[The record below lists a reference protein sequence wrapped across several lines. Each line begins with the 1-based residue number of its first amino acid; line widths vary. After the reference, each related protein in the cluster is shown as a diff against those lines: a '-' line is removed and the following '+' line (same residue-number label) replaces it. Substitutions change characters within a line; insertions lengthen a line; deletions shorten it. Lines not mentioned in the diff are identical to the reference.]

1 MNQWSLKTRLT
12 LMVGLFLVLMQ
23 GVVSLVVLVRE
34 RNLLKVEHAKSTL
47 AAARSLTSPLLDAL
61 IEDEIH
67 PGTGNTLLDQDV
79 SHFMEDQAGQVR
91 YVVVLDN
98 QATVLAHSDRRAF
111 GLDYRTLSPYRD
123 RPDPVTSIYS
133 SPDYG
138 WVIEATL
145 PLRIATKRWGT
156 LLVGFDAEVIRTEIN
171 RLFVFLGLLSLGVTL
186 LTIVVVYLITR
197 RATRQL
203 VQIVS
208 AVDALDLDSIDK
220 VTLPVCDGDAGI
232 LASHFEVMQRRLARS
247 RNELKRAERE
257 IHHAEKL
264 ASVGRLAAGVAHEI
278 NNPLMGIRNCV
289 EGIAAEPSDAVQ
301 SERYLGLAREGLQ
314 RIGSI
319 VRQLLEFSRKRPRQR
334 VTVDLLACVN
344 KMTDLLEFRLD
355 KEEIGVHV
363 TSTGGDTMI
372 MGDPQQF
379 EELCLNLMINA
390 CDAMPNGGR
399 IVVHFSEPQA
409 GWLTMSIADEGEGIA
424 PDNLDRIFE
433 PFFTTK
439 EVGHGTGLGLSVT
452 ESIVEN
458 HGGDI
463 KAATRPEG
471 GAAFTVRLPR
481 VDGGEPTI

>member
-1 MNQWSLKTRLT
+1 MNQWSLKMRLT
-12 LMVGLFLVLMQ
+12 LMVGLFLVVLQ
-23 GVVSLVVLVRE
+23 GAVSLVVLARE
-34 RNLLKVEHAKSTL
+34 RNLLKTEHAKSTL

-67 PGTGNTLLDQDV
+67 PGTGSSLLDQAV
-79 SHFMEDQAGQVR
+79 SHFMQDHAGEAR
-91 YVVVLDN
+91 YVVVLDE
-98 QATVLAHSDRRAF
+98 QATVLAHSDRREF
-111 GLDYRTLSPYRD
+111 GADYRTLGLYRE
-123 RPDPVTSIYS
+123 RPDPVTRIYA
-133 SPDYG
+133 SPPYG
-138 WVIEATL
+138 WVVEAAL
-145 PLRIATKRWGT
+145 PLGIATKRWGT
-156 LLVGFDAEVIRTEIN
+156 LLVGFDAGVIRTEIN

-186 LTIVVVYLITR
+186 LTIVAVYLITR

-203 VQIVS
+203 AQIVS
-208 AVDALDLDSIDK
+208 AVDALDLDSVDK
-220 VTLPVCDGDAGI
+220 VTLPACDGDAGI
-232 LASHFEVMQRRLARS
+232 LASRFGAMQRRLARS

-289 EGIAAEPSDAVQ
+289 EAIAEEPGDTAQ

-334 VTVDLLACVN
+334 VSMDLLACVN

-363 TSTGGDTMI
+363 TSDCADTMI
-372 MGDPQQF
+372 TGDPQQLD
-379 EELCLNLMINA
+379 ELCLNLMINA
-390 CDAMPNGGR
+390 CDAMPGGGR
-399 IVVHFSEPQA
+399 IEVHFDEPA
-409 GWLTMSIADEGEGIA
+409 VGWLAMSIADEGEGITPA
-424 PDNLDRIFE
+424 DLDRIFE

-458 HGGDI
+458 HGGGI
-463 KAATRPEG
+463 TATNRPAG
-471 GAAFTVRLPR
+471 GAVFTVRLPR
-481 VDGGEPTI
+481 TDEGESTT